1 MHFSFKSTQFWCRAI
16 SVSWV
21 LIQIPFFL
29 PKGWPPGS
37 FFRETLQGPC
47 GKVTIFRQGRHADL
61 WGACSDRFQRFS
73 RYELVPALRKRG
85 VSRINK
91 IVLDGH
97 NAEQIG
103 ALNELQKNFAVRA
116 VYYPQDRAERMRKTF
131 QAIGPGVQVR
141 RRALLMGS

>member
-1 MHFSFKSTQFWCRAI
+1 MRFSFKSTQFWCGAI
-16 SVSWV
+16 GISWILV
-21 LIQIPFFL
+21 QIPFFL
-29 PKGWPPGS
+29 PKGQPGS
-37 FFRETLQGPC
+37 FFTETLRGSC
-47 GKVTIFRQGRHADL
+47 GEVTIIQQGRHADL

-85 VSRINK
+85 VSRINR

-103 ALNELQKNFAVRA
+103 ALKELQKNFAVRA